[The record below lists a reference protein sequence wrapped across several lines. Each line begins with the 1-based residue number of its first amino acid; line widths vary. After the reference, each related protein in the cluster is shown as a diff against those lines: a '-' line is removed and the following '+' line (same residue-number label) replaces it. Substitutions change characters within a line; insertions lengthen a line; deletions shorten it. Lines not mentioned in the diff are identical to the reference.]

1 MDDAPPTEAGVLSA
15 ATRLLKT
22 LHDIVQNRIELFLVE
37 LKEERVRLFDALL
50 LAAAGIVCALMTLV
64 MATLVVL
71 VVFWD
76 THRLLVLTLIT
87 LAYAIA
93 ATVAFMKLRLRL
105 QHWQAYAATLNE
117 LKKDGACLKKTN

>member
-1 MDDAPPTEAGVLSA
+1 MDDAPPTEGGVLSA

-22 LHDIVQNRIELFLVE
+22 LHDVVENRVELFLVE
-37 LKEERVRLFDALL
+37 LKEQRVRLFDALL
-50 LAAAGIVCALMTLV
+50 LAAAGIVCGLMTLV

-71 VVFWD
+71 VEFWD

-105 QHWQAYAATLNE
+105 QRWQAYTATLNE
-117 LKKDGACLKKTN
+117 LKKDCECLKKPN